1 MENKKKDVELSD
13 GKVSR
18 RRFLGGTAAAAAF
31 TIVPRY
37 VLGGAGVGR
46 KASVTGSS
54 VLRVLSEHGCPRATA
69 YSEANKIVTIGDK
82 THVSWLDSENGK
94 FLVKIQT
101 LDRGTGEWSAVYTV
115 GQALDNHG
123 GPALTCDS
131 SGYLHIV
138 YYPHGDPFR
147 YRRSVRPNDA
157 SQWTEEVQFG
167 KGCMG
172 PSMVCTADDK
182 LVLVCRESSTQQ
194 WGLDMYEK
202 PANGEWKGPRR
213 ILHGNA
219 PSGGLHW
226 QAALSVGRDGK
237 TVHMSFNLEEDGLGS
252 YGYAIGYLR
261 SPDAGKSWQRSDG
274 EKITLPATPATID
287 IVDGSRTV
295 KGPAKFGAG
304 FCVGNCTL
312 DPDGVPWVLYCRTDL
327 DPIEAWVAQLTT
339 EGKWR
344 KIPLLPEI
352 QRKWKDRGVKV
363 PGGIVFGRDG
373 TMYVAVTTVKSG
385 TGDKKVWWGHQSA
398 EVALLVSKDRGRTF
412 SVFEVSCAD
421 DSAPN
426 WLPSLERPT
435 RSELIK
441 IPALIY
447 TRRNGSRRKTNKDIT
462 SNDVFW
468 CDIASL
474 IAKAKP

>member
-1 MENKKKDVELSD
+1 MENKKKDAELSD

-37 VLGGAGVGR
+37 VLGGAGAGR
-46 KASVTGSS
+46 RASVAGSS
-54 VLRVLSEHGCPRATA
+54 ALKVLSEHGSSRATA
-69 YSEANKIVTIGDK
+69 YQKSNKIVTIGGK

-101 LDRGTGEWSAVYTV
+101 LDRGTGKWSAVYTV

-167 KGCMG
+167 EGCTL
-172 PSMVCTADDK
+172 PSMVCTVDDK
-182 LVLVCRESSTQQ
+182 LVVVCRKHPRMD
-194 WGLDMYEK
+194 LYEK
-202 PANGEWKGPRR
+202 SVNGEWKGPRT
-213 ILHGNA
+213 IFHGNA
-219 PSGGLHW
+219 NSGYVNW
-226 QAALSVGRDGK
+226 QASQVLGRDGK
-237 TVHMSFNLEEDGLGS
+237 TLHITFMVFEDVLAPV
-252 YGYAIGYLR
+252 GYAIGYMR

-274 EKITLPATPATID
+274 ERLTLPATPATID

-295 KGPAKFGAG
+295 EGPAF
-304 FCVGNCTL
+304 FSPGNITL
-312 DPDGVPWVLYCRTDL
+312 GPDGVPWLFYSRIDR
-327 DPIEAWVAQLTT
+327 DPFQAWVARLTT

-344 KIPLLPEI
+344 KIPLLPVI
-352 QRKWKDRGVKV
+352 QRKWKDRGVAT
-363 PGGIVFGRDG
+363 GCMAFGRDG
-373 TMYVAVTTVKSG
+373 TMYVAVTTAKSG
-385 TGDKKVWWGHQSA
+385 TGDRYAYWGHKSA

-412 SVFEVSCAD
+412 NVSEVSSAD

-426 WLPSLERPT
+426 WLPNIERPT
-435 RSELIK
+435 SARSEPIK

-447 TRRNGSRRKTNKDIT
+447 THGPRGKASEEILSNKVI
-462 SNDVFW
+462 W